1 MNKKLIQRIQELFFI
16 GLQSQTNWGKNQVE
30 ILYKDVVNQALLELV
45 DEQKR
50 EIDIMSGMQ

>member
-50 EIDIMSGMQ
+50 EIDIKLFQR